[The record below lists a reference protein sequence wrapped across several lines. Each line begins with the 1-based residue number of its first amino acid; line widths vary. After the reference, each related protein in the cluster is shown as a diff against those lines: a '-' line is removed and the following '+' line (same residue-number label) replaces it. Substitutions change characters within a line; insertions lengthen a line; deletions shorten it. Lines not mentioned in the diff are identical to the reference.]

1 MKKKIIIGLVV
12 FSMIFLLGG
21 IYIITTIETATSKLD
36 NLIKLHQVEILREHL
51 LIQIK
56 RVQSDLNLKNTRF
69 ARNIDTVINNVR
81 DMERMS
87 NTCFECHHTRDMM
100 HRLNN
105 MKNDVNEYKKAISRV
120 FTIRSNIERLE
131 AEEDKAFIIG
141 THLTTKVNTMIN
153 LASMKLEEKTHLSLK
168 EITQTKFILYVLVF
182 LAPFFAA
189 GLGYMFTRGFTKPVN
204 VLLNATRK
212 IESGDLDFRIED
224 LKDEFGEVATSF
236 NEMSDSINKYMH
248 EIRESEN
255 RYRTLFESAGDAIFI
270 LDTEGENAGRIVSAN
285 KAAADMH
292 GYTVDELEGMNIIRD
307 LDTPDSAEDSPA
319 RIQRMLGGKWISM
332 EINHRK
338 KDGTI
343 FPVEVSAGLLEYMD
357 HKYILAFDRDIT
369 ERKQVENA
377 LRRAEQMKIVGEW
390 AAGLAHEIKN
400 SLAGIKISV
409 EVLIE
414 ELDVPEESREF
425 IFRAIEEIKKIE
437 SLLKSLLNFAKP
449 PKPSFSLT
457 DVNDVIE
464 KTADFL
470 YKKPAPNKSVKVNII
485 KDLDANLPKT
495 LADPMQLQQI
505 FLNLFLNAFQA
516 MPDGGALNIK
526 TFYDANIEEIL
537 IEVRD
542 SGRGIDNKARNN
554 IFQPFFTT
562 KSKGTGLGLAIT
574 KQLIEQ
580 HGGEICFDS
589 IKDKGTSFYISLPVN
604 TNNKRVI

>member
-1 MKKKIIIGLVV
+1 
-12 FSMIFLLGG
+12 MIFLLGG

-69 ARNIDTVINNVR
+69 ARNIDTVITNVR

-87 NTCFECHHTRDMM
+87 DTCFECHHTRVMM

-120 FTIRSNIERLE
+120 FTIRSNIKRLE

-141 THLTTKVNTMIN
+141 THLITKVNNMIN

-168 EITQTKFILYVLVF
+168 EISQTKFILYMLVF
-182 LAPFFAA
+182 LVPFFAA

-212 IESGDLDFRIED
+212 IKSGDLDFRIED

-236 NEMSDSINKYMH
+236 NEMSDSINQYMH

-292 GYTVDELEGMNIIRD
+292 GYTVNELEGMNLIRD
-307 LDTPDSAEDSPA
+307 LDTPDAAEDSKA
-319 RIQRMLGGKWISM
+319 RIQRMLSGEWISM
-332 EINHRK
+332 EITHRK
-338 KDGTI
+338 KDGTV

-457 DVNDVIE
+457 DVNDVVE
-464 KTADFL
+464 KTADFV
-470 YKKPAPNKSVKVNII
+470 YKKPVSNKSGKVNII

-516 MPDGGALNIK
+516 MPDGGDLNIK
-526 TFYDANIEEIL
+526 TLYDANIEEIL
-537 IEVRD
+537 VEVRD
-542 SGRGIDNKARNN
+542 SGRGIDNNARNN

-574 KQLIEQ
+574 KQLVEQ

-589 IKDKGTSFYISLPVN
+589 TKGRGTTFYISLPVN
-604 TNNKRVI
+604 TNNKRLI

>member
-51 LIQIK
+51 LIQVK

-69 ARNIDTVINNVR
+69 ARNIDTVITNVR
-81 DMERMS
+81 DMERMAG
-87 NTCFECHHTRDMM
+87 TCFECHHTQVMM

-105 MKNDVNEYKKAISRV
+105 MRNDVTEYKKAVSRV
-120 FTIRSNIERLE
+120 FTIRSNISRLE

-141 THLTTKVNTMIN
+141 THLITKVNNMIN

-168 EITQTKFILYVLVF
+168 EITETKSVLYILVLLV
-182 LAPFFAA
+182 PFFAA
-189 GLGYMFTRGFTKPVN
+189 GLGYIFIRGFTKPVN
-204 VLLNATRK
+204 VLLKATRK
-212 IESGDLDFRIED
+212 IKSGDLNYRIED

-236 NEMSDSINKYMH
+236 NEMSDSINQYMH

-270 LDTEGENAGRIVSAN
+270 LDAEGENAGRIVSAN
-285 KAAADMH
+285 RAAAEMH
-292 GYTVDELEGMNIIRD
+292 GYTVNELEGMNIISD
-307 LDTPDSAEDSPA
+307 LDTPEAAKDSPA
-319 RIQRMLGGKWISM
+319 LIQRILSGEWISM
-332 EINHRK
+332 EMTHQKRN
-338 KDGTI
+338 GTV

-357 HKYILAFDRDIT
+357 RKYILAFDRDIT
-369 ERKQVENA
+369 ERKHVENA

-414 ELDVPEESREF
+414 EMDVPEESREF
-425 IFRAIEEIKKIE
+425 IYRAIEEIKKIE

-464 KTADFL
+464 KTAAFSS
-470 YKKPAPNKSVKVNII
+470 KKPVSNKSGKVNIV
-485 KDLDANLPKT
+485 KDLDDSLPKT

-516 MPDGGALNIK
+516 MPKGGDLNVK
-526 TFYDANIEEIL
+526 TVYDENIDSIL
-537 IEVRD
+537 VEVAD
-542 SGRGIDNKARNN
+542 SGSGIDKRTGNN

-574 KQLIEQ
+574 KQLVEQ
-580 HGGEICFDS
+580 HGGDICFDS
-589 IKDKGTSFYISLPVN
+589 TKGSGTVFCISLPVN
-604 TNNKRVI
+604 TNNKKVI